1 MLEEALKTAKNDL
14 SEIQF
19 NKAHE
24 LNSRIAF
31 GALTQEVGLNDL
43 KYDDVIGTSFAEKVE
58 MVKAKSAVSDNV
70 SPEEAEAEFLR
81 LMELFRKIGNRNMY
95 GNNCTVFRPPSGFR
109 FNDEVANTYY
119 HMYEGAL
126 KASEALSLLEA
137 FLNAS
142 LEYAVAGGPKSM
154 LRWILEVG
162 RAIAMQEIE
171 NQIKDPNDVLNPTL
185 TYLANQS
192 YQSPLTTAYIFG

>member
-1 MLEEALKTAKNDL
+1 M
-14 SEIQF
+14 Q
-19 NKAHE
+19 
-24 LNSRIAF
+24 
-31 GALTQEVGLNDL
+31 
-43 KYDDVIGTSFAEKVE
+43 
-58 MVKAKSAVSDNV
+58 
-70 SPEEAEAEFLR
+70 SPW
-81 LMELFRKIGNRNMY
+81 
-95 GNNCTVFRPPSGFR
+95 PSGFR
-109 FNDEVANTYY
+109 FNDEIANTYY

-142 LEYAVAGGPKSM
+142 LEYSVGGGSKSM

-162 RAIAMQEIE
+162 RAISMQEIE

>member
-1 MLEEALKTAKNDL
+1 MFEEALKTAKNDL

-43 KYDDVIGTSFAEKVE
+43 KYDDVIGTSFTEKVE
-58 MVKAKSAVSDNV
+58 MVKAKSVVSGNV
-70 SPEEAEAEFLR
+70 SPEEAEAKFLR

-95 GNNCTVFRPPSGFR
+95 SNNCTVFRPPSGFR

-119 HMYEGAL
+119 HM
-126 KASEALSLLEA
+126 
-137 FLNAS
+137 
-142 LEYAVAGGPKSM
+142 
-154 LRWILEVG
+154 
-162 RAIAMQEIE
+162 
-171 NQIKDPNDVLNPTL
+171 
-185 TYLANQS
+185 
-192 YQSPLTTAYIFG
+192 